1 MKIII
6 DYKLLFVLSLFLI
19 SLGSNALLA
28 QEKNDSEGSNIPSLL
43 VFDNSK
49 EYALQNSSR
58 LLENEFKFS
67 PEITF
72 SSVSLERD
80 NLGLTHQKFQQY
92 YDGLKVEFAT
102 CTLHEKEGRV
112 SSMSNN
118 IFDIRELDVT
128 PAVSVVQAFNRAIG
142 HVGAAK
148 YLWEDTSEALLF
160 DNYQKPTGELV
171 VFPPVANVSE
181 TATLAYK
188 FDIYALD
195 PVYRADV
202 YIDAQTGQF
211 IMENKKIHHANVPAT
226 GTSLYNGNV
235 AFTADNAS
243 GPYRLRQTADG
254 NGVQT
259 FDLNNGTSYNNASDV
274 TSNSTNFT
282 GNATGVQAHFGA
294 EQTHKYFQGNHGRNS
309 YNNAGAIIKSY
320 VSYSS
325 NYVNAFWDGQRMTY
339 GDGDGVNY
347 GPLVSVDI
355 VGHEIAHGVT
365 EYSANLVYSY
375 QSGALNE
382 SFSDIF
388 GESIEKYASGSNDW
402 LMGDQIGAGGSGG
415 ALRSMSNPNVYGDPD
430 TYLGTNWYSGSGDN
444 GGVHYNSGVQNK
456 WFYILTVGESGTNDN
471 GSSYNVSGIG
481 MDKAGAIAYRNL
493 SVYLGSNSQY
503 SDARAGAIQS
513 AIDLYGAGS
522 AEEIATTNAWYAVG
536 VGAAYGT
543 PSNYCNSASTN
554 VNDEYISR
562 VQLGT
567 INNSSGAQFYSDF
580 TNQSTDLNEGQA
592 YTITVTPTWTGRV
605 YSEGYAVWIDYNND
619 QDFSDAG
626 ELVWSKSTS
635 TNTPNSGTFTVPA
648 GTAGTATRM
657 RVSMKYNGV
666 PTACETFTYG
676 EVEDYTVNLGG
687 SGADTQSPS
696 NPTSLATTNITQT
709 TVDLSWNASTDNVG
723 VTGYDVYQGTSNIG
737 TVTGT
742 SVQITGLTASTSYT
756 FSVRAR
762 DAAGNISGASNTV
775 NVTTSASPD
784 TQAPSNPSN
793 LVASNIAETTADLSW
808 SASTDNVAVTGYDVY
823 QGAANIGTVTGTSV
837 QITGLTASTSYTFSV
852 RARDA
857 AGNVSGASNTVNV
870 TTSAPPADTQ
880 APSVPI
886 GLVVTSVTQNTVD
899 FSWNASSDNV
909 GVTGYDVYQGTTSL
923 GTVSGTT
930 YQASGLTAST
940 SYTFS
945 VRARDAAG
953 NVSGASNALAVT
965 TSGSGGGPTV
975 LHEGYFESGWD
986 GWTDGGSDAY
996 RYSGSRSSEGSYSI
1010 RLRDNTNSSKMT
1022 LGSFDVTSYNSIEIE
1037 FYFYARSM
1045 ENNEDFWV
1053 QFYNGSSWQTVATYA
1068 RGSDFNNNTFY
1079 TATVSIDSGSYNFP
1093 SNAQFRFRNDASANN
1108 DQVYI
1113 DAVTITANSGTTF
1126 APTINSISA
1135 LSNGSQGLL
1144 GDGDDEFDFDGDF
1157 LLYPNPVQTILNV
1170 KMLDASDAFTYRIF
1184 NMLGQTLRNGDL
1196 SSTSIDVQ
1204 NLQSGVYFIEI
1215 NNGEEFSTQ
1224 RFIKK

>member
-6 DYKLLFVLSLFLI
+6 DYKVLFVLSLFLL
-19 SLGSNALLA
+19 SLGSNVLMA

-92 YDGLKVEFAT
+92 YDGLKIEFAT

-118 IFDIRELDVT
+118 IFDIRTLDVT
-128 PAVSVVQAFNRAIG
+128 PSISALQAFNKAVA
-142 HVGAAK
+142 HVGAVTYMWQDAD
-148 YLWEDTSEALLF
+148 ESRAADA
-160 DNYQKPTGELV
+160 YQKPSGELV

-181 TATLAYK
+181 TARLAFK
-188 FDIYALD
+188 FDMYAVAPL
-195 PVYRADV
+195 YRADV

-211 IMENKKIHHANVPAT
+211 IMENKRIHHANVPAT

-235 AFTADNAS
+235 SFTADNAS

-259 FDLNNGTSYNNASDV
+259 FDLNNGTSYSNASDV
-274 TSNSTNFT
+274 TSSSLNFT

-325 NYVNAFWDGQRMTY
+325 NFVNAFWDGQRMTY

-536 VGAAYGT
+536 VGAAYGA
-543 PSNYCNSASTN
+543 PSSYCNSASTN

-580 TNQSTDLNEGQA
+580 TSQSTDLNEGQA
-592 YTITVTPTWTGRV
+592 YTITVTPTWTGTI
-605 YSEGYAVWIDYNND
+605 YSEGYAVWIDYNDD

-687 SGADTQSPS
+687 SGADTQAPS

-723 VTGYDVYQGTSNIG
+723 VTGYDVYQGAANIG

-756 FSVRAR
+756 FSVRAK

-775 NVTTSASPD
+775 NVTTIASPD
-784 TQAPSNPSN
+784 TQAPSNPTN
-793 LVASNIAETTADLSW
+793 LVASNVAETTADLSW

-823 QGAANIGTVTGTSV
+823 QGAANIGTVTGTSA
-837 QITGLTASTSYTFSV
+837 QISGLTASTSYTFSV

-886 GLVVTSVTQNTVD
+886 GLVATSVTQNTVD

-996 RYSGSRSSEGSYSI
+996 RYSGLKSYEGSYSI
-1010 RLRDNTNSSKMT
+1010 RLRDNTNSSTMT
-1022 LGSFDVTSYNSIEIE
+1022 LGSFNVTAYSSIDVA

-1045 ENNEDFWV
+1045 EYGEDFWL

-1068 RGSDFNNNTFY
+1068 RGTDFNNSVFY
-1079 TATVSIDSGSYNFP
+1079 SATVNIASSSYNFP
-1093 SNAQFRFRNDASANN
+1093 TNAQFRFRNDASGNN
-1108 DQVYI
+1108 DKIWIDQVI
-1113 DAVTITANSGTTF
+1113 ITANSGSAF
-1126 APTINSISA
+1126 APPTNSITA
-1135 LSNGSQGLL
+1135 LETLFQGFT
-1144 GDGDDEFDFDGDF
+1144 GEDEDDLNFEDDF
-1157 LLYPNPVQTILNV
+1157 LVYPNPAESVLHI
-1170 KMLDASDAFTYRIF
+1170 KMLDLNDTFAYRIV
-1184 NMLGQTLRNGDL
+1184 NMIGQTVASGDK
-1196 SSTSIDVQ
+1196 SEAIIDVH
-1204 NLQSGVYFIEI
+1204 NLQSGVYFIEV
-1215 NNGEEFSTQ
+1215 NDGEKVAVK